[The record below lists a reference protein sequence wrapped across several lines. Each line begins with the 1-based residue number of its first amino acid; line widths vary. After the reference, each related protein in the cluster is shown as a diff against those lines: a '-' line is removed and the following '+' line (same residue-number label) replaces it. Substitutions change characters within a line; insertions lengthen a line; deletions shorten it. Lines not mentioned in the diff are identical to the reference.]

1 MGRFTGDTKDPA
13 VNVSTWFLL
22 VTASLS
28 VIFRLGTKYG
38 SFRTLTN
45 DDYLIVVSLIF
56 CIGQSIAV
64 SMAVANGY
72 GYHFST
78 LTPERFDNMMKS
90 LFLEDIPFMFH
101 PQPDAHSQRSSRRQ
115 RGANIGDRYGR
126 DMSTGNRLSMQRTED
141 LELLHGEMH
150 EPGTISHHPQVYTNK
165 RATTLTSPTDS
176 MALLYGNHEHCDRHH
191 DHLAGA
197 LLDRAHPNVLETQ
210 VRVRKYLFISSPVSP
225 LPHYPNVSPTNQT
238 NPPNRVILISIVEL
252 ILVSQ
257 NDATHDPSFSTWG
270 VTISV
275 ETIQCLSIVTACWA
289 QLKPF
294 LNMLKSNGLRIQGV
308 DYRSTNNRSKWS
320 TTRSANRTESKYTR
334 SGEHELVG
342 MGAGQGNITTVSA
355 ARLSDDDSQSSQ
367 AGIIREVRTWVVSE
381 EVET

>member
-101 PQPDAHSQRSSRRQ
+101 PQPDADSQRSSRRQ

-150 EPGTISHHPQVYTNK
+150 EPAWHYFTGIMNIVTDTMITLQALYLIARIQTSWK
-165 RATTLTSPTDS
+165 RKFVFASIFLS
-176 MALLYGNHEHCDRHH
+176 R
-191 DHLAGA
+191 
-197 LLDRAHPNVLETQ
+197 VL
-210 VRVRKYLFISSPVSP
+210 
-225 LPHYPNVSPTNQT
+225 
-238 NPPNRVILISIVEL
+238 VILISIVEL

>member
-90 LFLEDIPFMFH
+90 
-101 PQPDAHSQRSSRRQ
+101 PQS
-115 RGANIGDRYGR
+115 
-126 DMSTGNRLSMQRTED
+126 
-141 LELLHGEMH
+141 
-150 EPGTISHHPQVYTNK
+150 PGT
-165 RATTLTSPTDS
+165 LTEEQSVS
-176 MALLYGNHEHCDRHH
+176 IQSQYAAALLYIPSLYFSKISLSCFIRNLTPTAK
-191 DHLAGA
+191 DHRVANVVQISVTVMAVICLLGTAFQCSVPRTWNYYTGKCMNLIAWHYFTGIMNIVTDTMITSQA
-197 LLDRAHPNVLETQ
+197 LYLIARIQTSWK
-210 VRVRKYLFISSPVSP
+210 RKFV
-225 LPHYPNVSPTNQT
+225 
-238 NPPNRVILISIVEL
+238 VILISIVEL

>member
-72 GYHFST
+72 GYHYST

-90 LFLEDIPFMFH
+90 
-101 PQPDAHSQRSSRRQ
+101 QYA
-115 RGANIGDRYGR
+115 A
-126 DMSTGNRLSMQRTED
+126 
-141 LELLHGEMH
+141 
-150 EPGTISHHPQVYTNK
+150 
-165 RATTLTSPTDS
+165 
-176 MALLYGNHEHCDRHH
+176 ALLYIPSLYFSKISLSCFIRNLTPTAK
-191 DHLAGA
+191 DHRVANLVQISVTVMAVICLLGTSFQCSVPQTWNYYTGKCMNLIAWHYFTGIMNIVTDTMITSQA
-197 LLDRAHPNVLETQ
+197 LYLIARIQTSWK
-210 VRVRKYLFISSPVSP
+210 RKFVFA
-225 LPHYPNVSPTNQT
+225 
-238 NPPNRVILISIVEL
+238 ISIVEL

-320 TTRSANRTESKYTR
+320 TTRSANPTESKFTR
-334 SGEHELVG
+334 SGEHELMG

-355 ARLSDDDSQSSQ
+355 ARLSDEDSQSSQ

-381 EVET
+381 EVES

>member
-78 LTPERFDNMMKS
+78 LSPERFDNMMKS
-90 LFLEDIPFMFH
+90 
-101 PQPDAHSQRSSRRQ
+101 QYA
-115 RGANIGDRYGR
+115 A
-126 DMSTGNRLSMQRTED
+126 
-141 LELLHGEMH
+141 
-150 EPGTISHHPQVYTNK
+150 
-165 RATTLTSPTDS
+165 
-176 MALLYGNHEHCDRHH
+176 ALLYIPSIYFSKISLSCFIRNLTPTAKDHRVANVVQISVTVIALICLLGTAFQCSVPTTWNYYSGNCMDLIAWHYFTGIMNIVTDTMITSQ
-191 DHLAGA
+191 A
-197 LLDRAHPNVLETQ
+197 LYLIARIQTSWK
-210 VRVRKYLFISSPVSP
+210 RKFVFASIFLSRI
-225 LPHYPNVSPTNQT
+225 L
-238 NPPNRVILISIVEL
+238 VILISIVEL

-257 NDATHDPSFSTWG
+257 NDATKDPSFATWG
-270 VTISV
+270 ITISL

-308 DYRSTNNRSKWS
+308 EYRSTNNRSKWS
-320 TTRSANRTESKYTR
+320 TSRSANRTESKFTR
-334 SGEHELVG
+334 SGEHELMG

-355 ARLSDDDSQSSQ
+355 ARLSDEDSQSSQ
-367 AGIIREVRTWVVSE
+367 AGIIREVRTWVISE
-381 EVET
+381 EMET

>member
-72 GYHFST
+72 GYHYST

-90 LFLEDIPFMFH
+90 
-101 PQPDAHSQRSSRRQ
+101 QYA
-115 RGANIGDRYGR
+115 A
-126 DMSTGNRLSMQRTED
+126 
-141 LELLHGEMH
+141 
-150 EPGTISHHPQVYTNK
+150 
-165 RATTLTSPTDS
+165 
-176 MALLYGNHEHCDRHH
+176 ALLYIPSLYFSKISLSCFIRNLTPTAK
-191 DHLAGA
+191 DHRVANLVQISVTVMA
-197 LLDRAHPNVLETQ
+197 LICLLGTSFQCSVPQTWNYYTGKCMNLIAWHYFTGIMNIVTDTMITSQALYLIARIQTSWKRKFVFASIFLSRVL
-210 VRVRKYLFISSPVSP
+210 
-225 LPHYPNVSPTNQT
+225 
-238 NPPNRVILISIVEL
+238 VILVSIVEL

-320 TTRSANRTESKYTR
+320 TTRSANPTESKFTR
-334 SGEHELVG
+334 SGEHELMG

-355 ARLSDDDSQSSQ
+355 ARLSDEDSQSSQ

-381 EVET
+381 EVES

>member
-72 GYHFST
+72 GYHYST

-90 LFLEDIPFMFH
+90 
-101 PQPDAHSQRSSRRQ
+101 QYA
-115 RGANIGDRYGR
+115 A
-126 DMSTGNRLSMQRTED
+126 
-141 LELLHGEMH
+141 
-150 EPGTISHHPQVYTNK
+150 
-165 RATTLTSPTDS
+165 
-176 MALLYGNHEHCDRHH
+176 ALLYIPSLYFSKISLSCFIRNLTPTAK
-191 DHLAGA
+191 DHRVANLVQISVTLMAVICLLGTSFQCSVPQTWNYYTGKCMNLIAWHYFTGIMNIVTDTMITSQA
-197 LLDRAHPNVLETQ
+197 LYLIARIQTSWK
-210 VRVRKYLFISSPVSP
+210 RKFV
-225 LPHYPNVSPTNQT
+225 
-238 NPPNRVILISIVEL
+238 VILVSIVEL

-320 TTRSANRTESKYTR
+320 TTRSANPTESKFTR
-334 SGEHELVG
+334 SGEHELMG

-355 ARLSDDDSQSSQ
+355 ARLSDEDSQSSQ

-381 EVET
+381 EVES